1 MKTKNN
7 KTMKE
12 YEIVLSKMPETFTSH
27 DYLKQLRRTS
37 LPKSMIQKASH
48 KNFLTKACEQLTKK
62 TWRKTS
68 LNAIDT
74 NSVTVT
80 VQATKAPKTPKV
92 SVRATASET
101 METRI
106 NKAIDLLKNNGY
118 KIYRMVEELV

>member
-7 KTMKE
+7 ITMKE

-62 TWRKTS
+62 TWRKGKM
-68 LNAIDT
+68 NERDAQ
-74 NSVTVT
+74 SVTVT
-80 VQATKAPKTPKV
+80 VQANSNATTPKTN
-92 SVRATASET
+92 TDT

-106 NKAIDLLKNNGY
+106 NKAIELLKANGY
-118 KIYRMVEELV
+118 KIYRIREELV